1 MKFNIKSISDIIEKE
16 SFFFQELLSEY
27 QFYLKI
33 GNSPDGKWFEKLLI
47 RRKAH
52 IDRLQFIFNNDRYK
66 NIFENDIP
74 QLIKQNFQKIIS
86 EILAI
91 DSQMKEVISDLQNK
105 KSEQLVKIKKVNKL
119 LALKTENNRKAK
131 VINIAVR

>member
-1 MKFNIKSISDIIEKE
+1 MKLNIKSISDLIEKE
-16 SFFFQELLSEY
+16 SFFFQELLNEY
-27 QFYLKI
+27 QFYIKI
-33 GNSPDGKWFEKLLI
+33 GNSPDGKWFEKLLQ
-47 RRKAH
+47 RREIH
-52 IDRLQFIFNNDRYK
+52 IDRLKFIFNNDLYK
-66 NIFENDIP
+66 NIFENEIP

>member
-1 MKFNIKSISDIIEKE
+1 MKLNIKSISDLIEKE
-16 SFFFQELLSEY
+16 SFFFQELLNEY
-27 QFYLKI
+27 QFYIKI
-33 GNSPDGKWFEKLLI
+33 GNSPDGKWFEKLLQ
-47 RRKAH
+47 RREIH
-52 IDRLQFIFNNDRYK
+52 IDRLQFIFNNDLYK
-66 NIFENDIP
+66 NIFENEIP

>member
-1 MKFNIKSISDIIEKE
+1 MKFNIKSISDLIEKE
-16 SFFFQELLSEY
+16 SFFFQELLNEY
-27 QFYLKI
+27 QFYIKI
-33 GNSPDGKWFEKLLI
+33 GNSPDGKWFEKLLQ
-47 RRKAH
+47 RREIH
-52 IDRLQFIFNNDRYK
+52 IDRLQFIFNNDLYK
-66 NIFENDIP
+66 NIFENEIP

>member
-16 SFFFQELLSEY
+16 SLFFQELLSEY
-27 QFYLKI
+27 QFYIRI
-33 GNSPDGKWFEKLLI
+33 GNSPDGKWFEKLLK
-47 RRKAH
+47 RRKTH
-52 IDRLQFIFNNDRYK
+52 IDRLQFIFNNDLYK

-74 QLIKQNFQKIIS
+74 ELIKHNFQKIIS

-91 DSQMKEVISDLQNK
+91 DSQMKEVISGLQNK

>member
-1 MKFNIKSISDIIEKE
+1 MKFNIKSISDLIEKE
-16 SFFFQELLSEY
+16 SFFFQELLNEY
-27 QFYLKI
+27 QFYIKI
-33 GNSPDGKWFEKLLI
+33 GNSPDGKWFEKLLQ
-47 RRKAH
+47 RREIH
-52 IDRLQFIFNNDRYK
+52 IDRLKFIFNNDLYK
-66 NIFENDIP
+66 NIFENEIP